1 MARDKLKD
9 FLQGRSTE
17 TRIAFTI
24 DAADMGPT
32 DTFNAGDDLGRD
44 PGTRQE
50 LLGLENP
57 ESDDGLL
64 GDFLK
69 FLVDLSDNQ
78 FTLKGG
84 NMIANS
90 TNRGDALT
98 PIDQQGVVEGFVEG
112 VDRIRASRPGGSSGE
127 SLGSIMSSYSESGY
141 IDKQVI
147 NDEVDKIGF
156 DTVPIQSENLETPRS
171 GQTLLG
177 TIVGE
182 NIDHTGQ
189 TRYGSEPES
198 KIQEAIEDTLVQNSR
213 FRNVSGDRFSSFVAP
228 DDKSASRFEEGVSFK
243 SSELGSPDG
252 TLTYQRN
259 FGEYLVDPGS
269 DPGGSDPVRIAQL
282 MSVGESLLLKGA
294 GWDDG
299 ISPGD
304 SSDPSDIDAS
314 EAAKK
319 FTSGEFTGGE
329 ESFKVDNETIRARNA
344 KGAPENEMGDSVY
357 AGRGQFLSADG
368 AGDSFGSTTTPRSK
382 FSSTDNQS
390 ILRAQAAAAIAA
402 MITITEDTFNMMD
415 SAGGGDN
422 LLDLRRGPYVAGQA
436 KRIAR
441 EAKFQLFRNL
451 VIAPTDY
458 DYKRCVKQGFL
469 ILFNRGFSDGE
480 NSLSKTANYQ
490 MIQESAGFW
499 LSVAKKILI
508 SYATILDNIGSDGA
522 ESFTSPTVSNVA
534 SIFRGISKT
543 PVLRILNVAAIV
555 GNVSLRAQGAGL
567 YDDEGESD
575 GMPNPN
581 DPVGPWNVDILPDG
595 PATRISKSRTQ
606 DGQTALSL
614 AWRTSSTPAI
624 YMIPR
629 NVIMAAVE
637 MGTLSNG
644 TNPLKGMM
652 GSQLIKKTYLDVNAG
667 TGGLG
672 FGGGVMGG
680 GGSPRIPGDVI
691 ERIENLLDAE
701 YVPFYFHDIRT
712 NEIISFHAF
721 LENLTDRYT
730 PEYSRTNGYGRIDS
744 VKTYRSTNRSIQFSF
759 HIAAT
764 SKEDF
769 DEMWWKINKLTTLV
783 YPQWTRGTL
792 MSTKAGLLDST
803 FIQPFSQVLSSSP
816 VIRLRIGDVIK
827 GNYSK
832 FNLARIFGV
841 GDSDVIPKASSMVP
855 PTAFMSIIHGAI
867 KGAAEAQLDTVFAA
881 IYGSPLSFGA
891 DMGGIRPL
899 RALASQALINGFA
912 NPLGVSIV
920 MRELSSPDQDVNPAS
935 FSLTLAGAVQA
946 GATALRGLV
955 SPAAGYGPT
964 TFPYL
969 KASSDEG
976 YIRDDGTGK
985 RWRVLRPL
993 RVFVIAHLRKTEVVK
1008 TLSDAQVGAPFKGPR
1023 RKANP
1028 LLKTHYRVAIVDFN
1042 APIELLG
1049 RWFIVSHADLMPNI
1063 NAIFNSYVL
1072 PSLSAPALADA
1083 VVQGLANEAATIT
1096 GIPADQLDVAISDTA
1111 NFMKASTGFGP
1122 ATTTVNPVT
1131 KAFASTAGR
1140 GLAGVITNLSY
1151 NLLDGTNTWEIDWN
1165 SRAPKVVKVD
1175 IGFEPIHDIPPGLDH
1190 NGYNRAPIYN
1200 VGDIMQYVAG
1210 DPYDDDGRASH
1221 DSYKNQG
1228 RLGTV
1233 SEDPNDTSAAPSGGS
1248 AAARETASREDG

>member
-9 FLQGRSTE
+9 FLQGKSTE
-17 TRIAFTI
+17 TRIAFTM
-24 DAADMGPT
+24 DATDMGPT
-32 DTFNAGDDLGRD
+32 DVFNEGDDLGRD
-44 PGTRQE
+44 PGTNLE
-50 LLGLENP
+50 LLSLTNP
-57 ESDDGLL
+57 EEPGGIL

-69 FLVDLSDNQ
+69 FLIDLSDNQ

-84 NMIANS
+84 NMVANS

-112 VDRIRASRPGGSSGE
+112 LDRIRDSKPGGEKGE

-141 IDKQVI
+141 IDKHVI

-171 GQTLLG
+171 GHTLLG
-177 TIVGE
+177 TISGD
-182 NIDHTGQ
+182 NLDHTGQ
-189 TRYGSEPES
+189 TRHDSTPES
-198 KIQEAIEDTLVQNSR
+198 RIQKAVEDTLVQNSR

-228 DDKSASRFEEGVSFK
+228 DDKSASRFEDGQTFDSDAIPD
-243 SSELGSPDG
+243 SPDG

-259 FGEYLVDPGS
+259 FGEYLVDPGA
-269 DPGGSDPVRIAQL
+269 DPGGSDPIYLAQL
-282 MSVGESLLLKGA
+282 MSVGESLLLKSA

-304 SSDPSDIDAS
+304 SSNPADIES
-314 EAAKK
+314 NEMSRKLS
-319 FTSGEFTGGE
+319 SGDFTGGE

-344 KGAPENEMGDSVY
+344 KGAPENEVGDSVY
-357 AGRGQFLSADG
+357 AGRGQFLSEDG
-368 AGDSFGSTTTPRSK
+368 GGSSFGSTTTPKSK
-382 FSSTDNQS
+382 FWSSDSQS

-402 MITITEDTFNMMD
+402 MITVSELTFDVMD
-415 SAGGGDN
+415 SVGGSEN
-422 LLDLRRGPYVAGQA
+422 MLDLRRGPFVAGQS

-480 NSLSKTANYQ
+480 SDLSKTANYQ
-490 MIQESAGFW
+490 MIQEASGFW
-499 LSVAKKILI
+499 LAVAKKILT
-508 SYATILDNIGSDGA
+508 SYGTILESLGGENA
-522 ESFTSPTVSNVA
+522 ESFTSPTVDNVA
-534 SIFRGISKT
+534 AIFRGISRT
-543 PVLRILNVAAIV
+543 PLINILNVAAII
-555 GNVSLRAQGAGL
+555 GNVSIKSQG
-567 YDDEGESD
+567 DKD

-581 DPVGPWNVDILPDG
+581 DPVGPWNVDRLPDG

-614 AWRTSSTPAI
+614 AWRTSATPAI

-629 NVIMAAVE
+629 NVIMAAVD
-637 MGTLSNG
+637 MGTLSQG

-652 GSQLIKKTYLDVNAG
+652 GSQLITKTYLDVNSGAG
-667 TGGLG
+667 PL
-672 FGGGVMGG
+672 GGGMMGG
-680 GGSPRIPGDVI
+680 SGAARIPNDVV
-691 ERIENLLDAE
+691 ERLENLLDAE

-712 NEIISFHAF
+712 NEIVSFHAF
-721 LENLTDRYT
+721 LDQLSDRFT

-744 VKTYRSTNRSIQFSF
+744 VKTYRSTARSISFSF
-759 HIAAT
+759 YIAST

-792 MSTKAGLLDST
+792 MSTGDDPQKST

-827 GNYSK
+827 SNYSK

-841 GDSDVIPKASSMVP
+841 GESDVTPTTQGPIPDPTFSSGLHEI
-855 PTAFMSIIHGAI
+855 S
-867 KGAAEAQLDTVFAA
+867 KKAAEAQIDTVFAA
-881 IYGSPLSFGA
+881 IYGSPLSWGG
-891 DMGGIRPL
+891 DMGGIRAL

-912 NPLGVSIV
+912 NPLGVTIV
-920 MRELSSPDQDVNPAS
+920 MRELSSPDQEINPAS
-935 FSLTLAGAVQA
+935 FSITLAGAVQA

-969 KASSDEG
+969 RASSDEG
-976 YIRDDGTGK
+976 YVVGDPFDPEVPPK

-993 RVFVIAHLRKTEVVK
+993 RVFVIPDRDTEIIRTK
-1008 TLSDAQVGAPFKGPR
+1008 SDASVGAPFKGPR
-1023 RKANP
+1023 RKADP
-1028 LLKTHYRVAIVDFN
+1028 LIKTYYKVAIVDFN
-1042 APIELLG
+1042 APAKMFG
-1049 RWFIVSHADLMPNI
+1049 RILTVSHADLMPNI
-1063 NAIFNSYVL
+1063 NGIFNSYVL
-1072 PSLSAPALADA
+1072 PSLSITALADA
-1083 VVQGLANEAATIT
+1083 LIQGLANEAATIT
-1096 GIPADQLDVAISDTA
+1096 GIPADQLDVSISPTA
-1111 NFMKASTGFGP
+1111 NFMKASNGLPGALSETI
-1122 ATTTVNPVT
+1122 NPIT
-1131 KAFASTAGR
+1131 KAFSTTAGR

-1151 NLLDGTNTWEIDWN
+1151 NLIDGTNTWEIDWN

-1175 IGFEPIHDIPPGLDH
+1175 VSYEPIHDLPPGLDH
-1190 NGYNRAPIYN
+1190 AGYNRAPIYN
-1200 VGDIMQYVAG
+1200 VGDIMRYVAG

-1221 DSYKNQG
+1221 DSFKNQG

-1233 SEDPNDTSAAPSGGS
+1233 SEDPNDTSAVKNPDLRISGEGS
-1248 AAARETASREDG
+1248 RN